1 MRDDSDLRSAVD
13 AIVKATDGAWE
24 LRGDPWRVARLQ
36 ALLAEAIQAPPEL
49 VTPDLAF
56 GDLPQ
61 WDSLGHM
68 EVMLR
73 LEEQYGVAID
83 ADIIAQLVSVP
94 EICRYLE
101 AYGHAQ

>member
-1 MRDDSDLRSAVD
+1 MSLNLTLTAQV
-13 AIVKATDGAWE
+13 
-24 LRGDPWRVARLQ
+24 Q

-68 EVMLR
+68 EVMLKLEDEFGVSIDTDTIANLISVPKICQF
-73 LEEQYGVAID
+73 LEENGYG
-83 ADIIAQLVSVP
+83 
-94 EICRYLE
+94 R
-101 AYGHAQ
+101 